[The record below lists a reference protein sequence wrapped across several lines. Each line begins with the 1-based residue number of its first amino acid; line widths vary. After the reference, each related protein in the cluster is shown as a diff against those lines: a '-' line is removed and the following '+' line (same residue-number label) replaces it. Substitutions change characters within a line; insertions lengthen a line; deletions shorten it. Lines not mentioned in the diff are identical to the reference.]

1 MTWINMGDIWVIYFR
16 LNSDVRPLAVQC
28 CVQHL
33 NTGVYQTVLLRAS
46 YGIRSQVID
55 ERWEIDT
62 EHAVRDPIDKDNA
75 ELFVDEIF
83 FKQAR
88 LYFRLFNEE
97 VIIGTYHKYM
107 LS

>member
-1 MTWINMGDIWVIYFR
+1 M
-16 LNSDVRPLAVQC
+16 QC

-46 YGIRSQVID
+46 YGIHCQVIY

-75 ELFVDEIF
+75 ELFVDEKKILS
-83 FKQAR
+83 KQGFILGYSTKR
-88 LYFRLFNEE
+88 L
-97 VIIGTYHKYM
+97 
-107 LS
+107 